1 MAPPVD
7 ALRRAS
13 VGPLVG
19 AELGEGPL
27 VEDSRAT
34 WAANVTLRARL
45 KELMACFERASIPVV
60 ALKGWATLARFPGW
74 MPARGTRDVDLLVSP
89 RAFERACEV
98 LVAEGFTP
106 EVASEPA
113 SMWWSGQREFRA
125 SAAGFRVA
133 IDLHR
138 GLHHPPVWRR
148 LSAAVL
154 ERSERVDGV
163 RVPSL
168 PASLWVIAAHR
179 ARHAWTGDP
188 REWIDAYLI
197 ARELTPEDA
206 HAWAAGAAA
215 LGVDGASWAL
225 WRDVTSWLGTPTPAW
240 DAAASELAR
249 GLSPART
256 REIEAWRE
264 GRRPLPRPLVRLRF
278 IDMYRPL
285 PAMGASRGSALAG
298 ATAHALL
305 RAVDALWARDAGV
318 LRTSARAG
326 VVRAP
331 ADPPA
336 GSAHS
341 DDLQPR
347 EQHER

>member
-19 AELGEGPL
+19 AALGEGPL

-45 KELMACFERASIPVV
+45 KQLMTCFERASIPVV
-60 ALKGWATLARFPGW
+60 ALKGWATLARFPDW

-89 RAFERACEV
+89 RAFERACDV

-154 ERSERVDGV
+154 ERSECVDGV

-206 HAWAAGAAA
+206 RAWAHGAAS

-225 WRDVTSWLGTPTPAW
+225 WRDVTNWLYARMGRRRVRARAWPLACANPRARGVARGPPAAPAPAGAPALYRHVST
-240 DAAASELAR
+240 AAGHGRLAR
-249 GLSPART
+249 VRAR
-256 REIEAWRE
+256 RSDRARPVAR
-264 GRRPLPRPLVRLRF
+264 GRR
-278 IDMYRPL
+278 
-285 PAMGASRGSALAG
+285 
-298 ATAHALL
+298 
-305 RAVDALWARDAGV
+305 AVG
-318 LRTSARAG
+318 
-326 VVRAP
+326 P
-331 ADPPA
+331 
-336 GSAHS
+336 
-341 DDLQPR
+341 
-347 EQHER
+347 